1 MAEERYEESEKS
13 DSRSSFLLPNA
24 EKKKTKHVQ
33 MSFNF
38 YKHDLQ

>member
-1 MAEERYEESEKS
+1 MKKVKKVIQEALFCSQM
-13 DSRSSFLLPNA
+13 L
-24 EKKKTKHVQ
+24 KKKKNVQ

>member
-24 EKKKTKHVQ
+24 EKKKHVQ